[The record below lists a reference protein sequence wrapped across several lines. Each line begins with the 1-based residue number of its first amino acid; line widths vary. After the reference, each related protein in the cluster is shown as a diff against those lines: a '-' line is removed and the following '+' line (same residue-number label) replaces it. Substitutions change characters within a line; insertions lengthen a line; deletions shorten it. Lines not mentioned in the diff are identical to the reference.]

1 MKYCLIFGARL
12 KHVRLYRPKGIWSF
26 GSSRLGQSKL
36 QEFGRGSNPP
46 NNFYLKVGTFSI
58 LYVAALVM
66 TALQS
71 LGSTLNHHFPISKK
85 VLLKIGGGC
94 GMSAE
99 WGSSSQSAHASKFK
113 ITPAQFCGWF
123 WSSPSHRIGC
133 QQKKICSS
141 VSIGPLVSSCFC
153 RQQSF
158 QVVRQRVVRQILVV
172 RFPDVSLQLSSTP
185 WWCVVGDTTPCHA
198 SFRALQGNSFEC
210 FCVHFRGVAMICD
223 DV

>member
-1 MKYCLIFGARL
+1 
-12 KHVRLYRPKGIWSF
+12 
-26 GSSRLGQSKL
+26 
-36 QEFGRGSNPP
+36 
-46 NNFYLKVGTFSI
+46 
-58 LYVAALVM
+58 
-66 TALQS
+66 
-71 LGSTLNHHFPISKK
+71 
-85 VLLKIGGGC
+85 
-94 GMSAE
+94 MSAE

>member
-26 GSSRLGQSKL
+26 GGSRLGQSKL

-46 NNFYLKVGTFSI
+46 NNFYRKVGTFSI

-85 VLLKIGGGC
+85 VLLKIGGVAACLLSGVLQAKVRMLQ
-94 GMSAE
+94 GLR
-99 WGSSSQSAHASKFK
+99 
-113 ITPAQFCGWF
+113 
-123 WSSPSHRIGC
+123 SPQPNFVVGFGRHHHTELGAN
-133 QQKKICSS
+133 KKICSP

-158 QVVRQRVVRQILVV
+158 QVVGQRVVRQILVV

-198 SFRALQGNSFEC
+198 SFRALQGNFFEC